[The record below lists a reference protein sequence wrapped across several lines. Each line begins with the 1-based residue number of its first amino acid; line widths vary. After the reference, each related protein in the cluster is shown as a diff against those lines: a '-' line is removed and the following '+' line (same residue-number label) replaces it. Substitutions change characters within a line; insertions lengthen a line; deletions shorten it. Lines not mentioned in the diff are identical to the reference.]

1 MDNNI
6 KKKLIENAVKK
17 YSSFAIPEE
26 ILENILLNLVEKYIP
41 DSSVDIYYAYY
52 FKFNEEIELYILDEM
67 RKGNVIYQ
75 LYFWD
80 LKKYIVKRYFT
91 LRPDKL
97 EFFNSKISYRNREEY
112 EIKLN
117 KYCEKICDDIID
129 EMLLESNPV
138 NINKAII
145 KKISKNLTNDYFNI

>member
-17 YSSFAIPEE
+17 YSSFAILEE
-26 ILENILLNLVEKYIP
+26 ILENILLNLVEKYVP

>member
-6 KKKLIENAVKK
+6 KKKLIENAMKK
-17 YSSFAIPEE
+17 YSSFAILEE
-26 ILENILLNLVEKYIP
+26 ILENILLNLVEKYVP